1 MEYYI
6 GLDIGTTSTKA
17 IIYNP
22 SGEVKARSG
31 SDYPLLVPHPSW
43 AEQSPDT
50 IFQAVIQALRDV
62 IEKSGIQAC
71 EIGAIGISSAMHS
84 MIAVDMDGNPL
95 TNVIIWADNRSA
107 AQTERL
113 KQSGLG
119 HSIYLETGTPIHS
132 MSPLTKL
139 IWMRDEAPITF
150 AASAKFI
157 SIKEY
162 VLFRFYGEYVVD
174 YSIASATGLF
184 NLKKLQW
191 DDRALQIAGIRAD
204 QLSALVPTTH
214 ILTGMKE
221 DYAAAIGI
229 HRDLPVVIGASD
241 GALANLGVG
250 AITPGQVSLTVG
262 TSGAIRRVMPEPV
275 LDSQGRTFCYY
286 LTDHHWVIG
295 GPTNN
300 GGVALQWFINQF
312 CTGES
317 VDDVI
322 NSARDIKAGAEGLL
336 FLPFLLGERAPYWNP
351 DVRGNFFGIAL
362 QHQKAH
368 FARAVLE
375 GVMFSLYS
383 VGKVLSELTEE
394 ITEIRAAGGFAR
406 SDLWTNI
413 LADIFGSTV
422 LNPASHEG
430 SSIGAAMLA
439 MLAIGKVNSLEEAAS
454 VIEIKRRIEHNPL
467 HHEIYQ
473 ELHGIYARI
482 YTKLEEEFK
491 LISEYQKKI

>member
-1 MEYYI
+1 
-6 GLDIGTTSTKA
+6 
-17 IIYNP
+17 
-22 SGEVKARSG
+22 
-31 SDYPLLVPHPSW
+31 
-43 AEQSPDT
+43 
-50 IFQAVIQALRDV
+50 
-62 IEKSGIQAC
+62 
-71 EIGAIGISSAMHS
+71 
-84 MIAVDMDGNPL
+84 
-95 TNVIIWADNRSA
+95 
-107 AQTERL
+107 L
-113 KQSGLG
+113 KQTGLG

-139 IWMRDEAPITF
+139 IWMREEDPHTF
-150 AASAKFI
+150 ASSAKFI

-162 VLFRFYGEYVVD
+162 VLYRLYGIYVVD

-184 NLKKLQW
+184 NLRQLKW
-191 DDRALQIAGIRAD
+191 DDRALQTAGIRAD
-204 QLSALVPTTH
+204 QLSMPVPTTY
-214 ILTGMKE
+214 ILTGMNAK
-221 DYAAAIGI
+221 YAAAIGI
-229 HRDLPVVIGASD
+229 HLDLPVVIGASD

-250 AITPGQVSLTVG
+250 AIAPGQVSLTVG

-317 VDDVI
+317 VDSVI
-322 NSARDIKAGAEGLL
+322 HSARDIKPGADGLL

-351 DVRGNFFGIAL
+351 DARGNFFGIAL

-394 ITEIRAAGGFAR
+394 ITEIRATGGFAR

-413 LADIFGSTV
+413 LADVFGSTV
-422 LNPASHEG
+422 LNPASHES

-439 MLAIGKVNSLEEAAS
+439 MLAIGKVNSLEEAVR
-454 VIEIKRRIEHNPL
+454 VISIKQHIEPNPQ
-467 HHEIYQ
+467 HHEVYQ
-473 ELHGIYARI
+473 ELHGIYERI